1 MQKQKQL
8 WHSRKHPADTH
19 LLTGKDSED
28 SEAGSEAGEYSLYS
42 LTGGNSKEPLL
53 VKAKVKKKE
62 LIMEVDTG
70 VTMSIISSS
79 TYHSLGP
86 SNKIPPLKATTC
98 KLKTYTGEQIKV
110 QGKLKAMVTVKKQ
123 TKTLQLL
130 VVEGDGPNLMG

>member
-1 MQKQKQL
+1 M
-8 WHSRKHPADTH
+8 
-19 LLTGKDSED
+19 
-28 SEAGSEAGEYSLYS
+28 
-42 LTGGNSKEPLL
+42 L

-86 SNKIPPLKATTC
+86 SNKMPPLKATTC

-110 QGKLKAMVTVKKQ
+110 QGKLKAMVTVNKQ